1 MSGPFGP
8 FSPAATG
15 YAPGLAG
22 YGSQATAQSASAAA
36 SNNAYAQ
43 SLSNLISPLFG
54 TSSYAPFISS
64 IFGRR

>member
-8 FSPAATG
+8 FSPATTG
-15 YAPGLAG
+15 YAPGLTG
-22 YGSQATAQSASAAA
+22 YGSQATAQSASAA